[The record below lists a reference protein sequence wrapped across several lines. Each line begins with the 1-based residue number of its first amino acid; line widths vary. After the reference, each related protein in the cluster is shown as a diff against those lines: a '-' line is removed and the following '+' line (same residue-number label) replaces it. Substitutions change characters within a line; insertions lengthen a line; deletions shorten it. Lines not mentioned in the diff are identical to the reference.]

1 MIKFINYFFQSFFI
15 YLFFIIGRIIGLKV
29 SRKLFASIFSI
40 MGPVFKSK
48 ITIQNN
54 LEIFSKKY
62 PELNNKNITDNMW
75 RNYGM
80 TFIEYIF

>member
-1 MIKFINYFFQSFFI
+1 
-15 YLFFIIGRIIGLKV
+15 
-29 SRKLFASIFSI
+29 